1 MKKNYSN
8 VFWGIALIL
17 VGIGY
22 GGQTLNLWDFNIFFP
37 GWWTLFI
44 ILPSLFSMFE
54 QRLNI
59 FNTFGLILGILLL
72 LDSIDIINNVSI
84 YKLVFPLI
92 IILIGFSLL
101 FSKKNNFN
109 KKKMNKNT
117 INGNGKIVKAYGILS
132 GQTIKP
138 LNQEFS
144 GANTVSILGGVDIDL
159 RMAIIKEDILITAVV
174 ILGGTD
180 IFLPP
185 NVNVVVSGIPV
196 LGDIENRV
204 NLCPIENAPT
214 VYIDAV
220 CVLGGL
226 DIK

>member
-22 GGQTLNLWDFNIFFP
+22 GGQTLNLWNFNIFFP

-196 LGDIENRV
+196 LGDIENRA

-220 CVLGGL
+220 CFLGGL

>member
-54 QRLNI
+54 QRLNV

-204 NLCPIENAPT
+204 NVCPIENAPT

>member
-54 QRLNI
+54 QRLNV

-109 KKKMNKNT
+109 KKKMNKDS

>member
-54 QRLNI
+54 QRLNV